1 MGLFGFV
8 FSMNILFASSGRNSV
23 FYQNLN
29 QLLVPVE
36 AILRQ
41 KTLSRYQLTRL
52 LNAVECYDCIVPD
65 KKTHDKY
72 SEAFWTGFVSLPGKD
87 FRDIEYLS

>member
-1 MGLFGFV
+1 
-8 FSMNILFASSGRNSV
+8 MNILFANSGRNSV

-52 LNAVECYDCIVPD
+52 LNAVECYDCIVP
-65 KKTHDKY
+65 KTHDKY